1 MEKNAP
7 EPIQVKGFSK
17 PYWLY
22 VAASGLIAV
31 GFADFALIAFRFQK
45 AAIVPQSV
53 TPVLYSLAM
62 ALGAI
67 SALVFGRLLDK
78 FGLPILLLSFFLSA
92 LFAPL
97 VFLGGFAAAVV
108 GMAFWGIGMGAQ
120 DSLLKAVL
128 VDVIPPER
136 QSTAFGVFDTGFGI
150 AWFAG
155 SAVMGWLYDKL
166 VPALVVFSVLL
177 QLAALPV
184 FVLAKRS
191 SNGR

>member
-1 MEKNAP
+1 LEKNAP

-22 VAASGLIAV
+22 LAASGLIAV

-62 ALGAI
+62 APGAI

-136 QSTAFGVFDTGFGI
+136 RSTAFGVFDTGFGI

-177 QLAALPV
+177 QLAALV